1 MKKFNNQIAL
11 ITGGA
16 SGIGKIMGELL
27 LQKGLQKLVI
37 WDLNEEL
44 LNQTSQ
50 ELIKKGFE
58 VYPYLID
65 ITNTYKVIEIA
76 KRVKLEVGSVSLLI
90 NNAGIIVGKSFIK
103 HSHNDIEKTIA
114 VNTSA
119 HLHITREFLPDMIDA
134 NFGHIV
140 NIASAAGMVSN
151 PNMSVYVASKWAI
164 LGWSDSLLLEL
175 YQKNL
180 KVMVTSVTPFYID
193 TGMFK
198 GVRSPF
204 IPIISPM
211 KAARRIIN
219 GIERNRRFVR
229 MPRLVYALN
238 FIKGVLPSSWFD
250 KIVGQWLGVY
260 HSMDNFEGRN

>member
-27 LQKGLQKLVI
+27 LQKGLEKLVI
-37 WDLNEEL
+37 WDLNEGLLEQTTMEL
-44 LNQTSQ
+44 M
-50 ELIKKGFE
+50 KKGFK

-65 ITNTYKVIEIA
+65 IANTEKVIETAI
-76 KRVKLEVGSVSLLI
+76 RVRAEVGSVSLLI
-90 NNAGIIVGKSFIK
+90 NNAGIIVGKPFSM
-103 HSHNDIEKTIA
+103 HSHTEIEKTIA

-119 HLHITREFLPDMIDA
+119 HLHITREFLPDMIAA

-151 PNMSVYVASKWAI
+151 PNMSVYVASKWAM
-164 LGWSDSLLLEL
+164 LGWSDSLLLEM
-175 YQKNL
+175 YQQQS
-180 KVMVTSVTPFYID
+180 KVSVTTVTPFYID

-198 GVRSPF
+198 GVRSPI

-211 KAARRIIN
+211 KAARKIIN
-219 GIERNRRFVR
+219 GIEKNRRFVR
-229 MPRLVYALN
+229 MPRLVYALS
-238 FIKGVLPSSWFD
+238 FIKGILPSTWFD

-260 HSMDNFEGRN
+260 SSMNTFEGRN